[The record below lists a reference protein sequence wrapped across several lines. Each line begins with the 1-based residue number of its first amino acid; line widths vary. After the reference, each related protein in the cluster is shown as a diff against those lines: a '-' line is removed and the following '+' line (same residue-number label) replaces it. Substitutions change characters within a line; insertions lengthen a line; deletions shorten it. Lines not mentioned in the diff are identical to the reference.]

1 MDEAKKLVEELK
13 VLMARHDTESVSRA
27 TEILAWFK
35 GQSPEVQKILD
46 NFLVEDID
54 FVGVCLKETQDL
66 MNENNH
72 KIVDYDAVLDAEFGK
87 DGTPER
93 TRAEEEARLF
103 FFGVKT
109 REEYEWAMARVEEL
123 LPLVDDD
130 TPKDDPNS
138 IELEKLSNLVADYS
152 DKHFAIGEPPHDI

>member
-35 GQSPEVQKILD
+35 GQSPEVQ
-46 NFLVEDID
+46 
-54 FVGVCLKETQDL
+54 
-66 MNENNH
+66 

-123 LPLVDDD
+123 LPLVNDD

>member
-13 VLMARHDTESVSRA
+13 VLMARRDTESVSRA

-35 GQSPEVQKILD
+35 GQSPEVQ
-46 NFLVEDID
+46 
-54 FVGVCLKETQDL
+54 
-66 MNENNH
+66 